1 MTRESKKIYVFA
13 DWEWLAGSV
22 LVGTLNVDSV
32 RGEEIFSF
40 EYDRDWLK
48 RRACP
53 FLDPDLQLFDGRQF
67 VPDSKKCFGL
77 FADSSPDRWGRQLM
91 KRRET
96 LLSGA
101 AGRNPK
107 ILRESDFLLGVYDLS
122 RSGALRFKTDL
133 MGNFL
138 ASDTRYP
145 TPPWA
150 KLRDLENAAFH
161 IEKDESSEDDQWI
174 EMLYAPGSSLGG
186 ARPKANVI
194 DPDGALWIAKFPS
207 ANDACDIGAWEMVVH
222 ELAKKC
228 GLDVPEAKT
237 LKLSKRGHTFLVRR
251 FDRRGDYRIHV
262 CSAMTMLG
270 LVDGTNASDGNSYL
284 QLAEVIRER
293 SITPHRDLRELWKR
307 IAFNVLV
314 SNTDDHLRNHAFVMT
329 EKGYHLSPLFDV
341 NPNPQGKGLCLN
353 INETDNALD
362 LSLLREVAGLFD
374 IESGESKRILDELK
388 ETVSTWPAEAKRVGI
403 SKSGCDWM
411 ENAFSRDFRTFK
423 HS

>member
-1 MTRESKKIYVFA
+1 MSNKPRKIFVFA
-13 DWEWLAGSV
+13 DWEWLAGAT

-32 RGEEIFSF
+32 RGDEIFSF

-48 RRACP
+48 RRGSP
-53 FLDPDLQLFDGRQF
+53 FLDPDLQLFGGRQF

-91 KRRET
+91 KRREV
-96 LLSGA
+96 LLA
-101 AGRNPK
+101 RDAGCHPK
-107 ILRESDFLLGVYDLS
+107 ILHESDFLLGVYDLS

-133 MGNFL
+133 NGDFL
-138 ASDTRYP
+138 ASDALYS

-161 IEKDESSEDDQWI
+161 IEKDEPSEDEKWI
-174 EMLYAPGSSLGG
+174 KMLYAPGSSLGG

-194 DPDGALWIAKFPS
+194 DPEGVLWIAKFPS
-207 ANDACDIGAWEMVVH
+207 TNDTCDIGAWEMVVH

-228 GLDVPEAKT
+228 GLDVPEAKS
-237 LKLSKRGHTFLVRR
+237 LEFSKRGHTFLVKR
-251 FDRRGDYRIHV
+251 FDRCGDHRIHI

-270 LVDGTNASDGNSYL
+270 LIDGANASDGYSYL

-293 SITPHRDLRELWKR
+293 STTPHCDLKELWKR

-314 SNTDDHLRNHAFVMT
+314 SNTDDHLRNHAFILT
-329 EKGYHLSPLFDV
+329 KKGYRLSPLFDV
-341 NPNPQGKGLCLN
+341 NPNPQGTGLCLN

-362 LSLLREVAGLFD
+362 LSLVLEVAELFD
-374 IESGESKRILDELK
+374 VRSDESNRILDELK
-388 ETVSTWPAEAKRVGI
+388 KAVSAWPTETKRIGI
-403 SKSGCDWM
+403 SKSECDWM
-411 ENAFSRDFRTFK
+411 KNAFVRAV
-423 HS
+423 